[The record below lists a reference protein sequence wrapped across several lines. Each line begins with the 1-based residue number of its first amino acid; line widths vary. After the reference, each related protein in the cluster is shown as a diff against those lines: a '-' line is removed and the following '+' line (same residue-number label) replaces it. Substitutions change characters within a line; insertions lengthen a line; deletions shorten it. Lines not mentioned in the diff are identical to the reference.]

1 MNAQKTVMLGLTLTA
16 GVASAKW
23 NDVDIS
29 RAPLVQVRRET
40 VAGKAA
46 SLLPPGKAWKLV
58 WHDEFDGAAIDRTK
72 WMCRE
77 SFWGSDFPAFAH
89 DFEGVEMTGETVR
102 LHLLRK
108 GDDFC
113 SPHLHF
119 VRVYDEGMDGTE
131 NENSVRN

>member
-1 MNAQKTVMLGLTLTA
+1 MLLNTVKIGLA
-16 GVASAKW
+16 
-23 NDVDIS
+23 D
-29 RAPLVQVRRET
+29 AP
-40 VAGKAA
+40 
-46 SLLPPGKAWKLV
+46 SLLPTGRRWKLV

-108 GDDFC
+108 GDDILRTRHDAQLASLTAIRIYHDCTFNFAHKLLYKSLSNHPARGEC
-113 SPHLHF
+113 
-119 VRVYDEGMDGTE
+119 
-131 NENSVRN
+131 